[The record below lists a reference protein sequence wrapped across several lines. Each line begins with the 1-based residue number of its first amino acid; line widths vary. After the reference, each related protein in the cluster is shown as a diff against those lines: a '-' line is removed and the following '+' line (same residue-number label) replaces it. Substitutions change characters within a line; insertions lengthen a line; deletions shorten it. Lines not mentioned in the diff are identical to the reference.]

1 MVMTSVSGHLLSL
14 DFAAAYKNWSVL
26 IRAIDSSYIV
36 PECWVCDSYDC
47 MVQEELQPEF
57 SVHGRNQEVLP

>member
-14 DFAAAYKNWSVL
+14 DFAAAYKNWSVS
-26 IRAIDSSYIV
+26 IDSSYTV
-36 PECWVCDSYDC
+36 PECWVCDSYDF
-47 MVQEELQPEF
+47 MVQEELQSEF